1 MNIEC
6 SDYEIKNCFCC
17 WYDLLGYGK
26 PFVDSHWNLNDE
38 RCRRNYERIKN
49 VRTGF
54 TSSWSAKPVGTRL
67 TFNDGFASTIDF
79 DLASADSYQDA
90 LIFLEGVIND
100 FESINYYD
108 KRIGFPGIRGIIT
121 FGQRFSYDSSNSSF
135 DISSKRTIAYFP
147 SEFQM
152 NTAFSKAFIME
163 ESGSRANLSGNYLFI
178 DVEVYN
184 TLVEAAKALNYP
196 IPQIEAKDNRTLLK
210 VFDKSGWFADLVIDS
225 SPYLY
230 GKSEKYNNRGIETKL
245 YKYVS
250 IHSRIDEIASEA
262 TYCQSIRY
270 SRIDEE

>member
-17 WYDLLGYGK
+17 WYDLLGYGN